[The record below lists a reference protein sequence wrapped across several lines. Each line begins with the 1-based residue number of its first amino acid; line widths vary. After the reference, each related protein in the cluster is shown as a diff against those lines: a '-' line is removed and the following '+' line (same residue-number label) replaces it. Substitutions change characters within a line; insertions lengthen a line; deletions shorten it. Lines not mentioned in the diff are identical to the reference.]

1 MSGNHNQSLDT
12 AMEIVQAAADAGVG
26 AIKLQTYTADTI
38 TLNVADGP
46 FVISDDRSPW
56 AGQRLYN
63 LYQQAHTPWDWHAA
77 IFARAKELGLIAF
90 SSPFDPTAVDFL
102 ESLDVPA
109 YKIASPEIVDL
120 PLIEKVARTGKPIIM
135 STGMATLAEIDEAV
149 QAARGAGAREIAL
162 LKCSNAYPAEPEE
175 MNLRTIPHLAESFGV
190 PAGLSDHTLGN
201 AVPVAA
207 VALGACVI
215 EKHMALS
222 RSLPGPDVAFS
233 LEPDEF
239 KAMVEAVHVAHSALG
254 KVDYTLNPR
263 ETPSRACRR
272 SLFVV
277 ADVRAGQPFTEK
289 NVRSVRPSDGLPP
302 KHYHHVLTRAAA
314 RDLKAGT
321 ALAWDMIH

>member
-1 MSGNHNQSLDT
+1 M
-12 AMEIVQAAADAGVG
+12 AIVQAAADAGVD

-38 TLNVADGP
+38 TLNVNGGP
-46 FVISDDRSPW
+46 FVISDKRSPW
-56 AGQRLYN
+56 AGQRLYD
-63 LYQQAHTPWDWHAA
+63 LYDQAHTPWDWHAP

-120 PLIEKVARTGKPIIM
+120 PLIEKVARTGKPIVM
-135 STGMATLAEIDEAV
+135 STGMATLAEIDEAM
-149 QAARGAGAREIAL
+149 QAARGAGAREIVL
-162 LKCSNAYPAEPEE
+162 LKCCSAYPAAPEE
-175 MNLRTIPHLAESFGV
+175 MNLHTIPHLAQSFGV
-190 PAGLSDHTLGN
+190 PAGLSDHTLGI

-233 LEPDEF
+233 LEPAEF
-239 KAMVEAVHVAHSALG
+239 QAMVEAVHVAHRALG
-254 KVDYTLNPR
+254 RVDYSLNPR

-277 ADVRAGQPFTEK
+277 EDIRAGEAFTVR
-289 NVRSVRPSDGLPP
+289 NVRSVRPADGLPP
-302 KHYHHVLTRAAA
+302 KHYHHVLTRTAA
-314 RDLKAGT
+314 RDIEAGT
-321 ALAWDMIH
+321 ALAWDMIR